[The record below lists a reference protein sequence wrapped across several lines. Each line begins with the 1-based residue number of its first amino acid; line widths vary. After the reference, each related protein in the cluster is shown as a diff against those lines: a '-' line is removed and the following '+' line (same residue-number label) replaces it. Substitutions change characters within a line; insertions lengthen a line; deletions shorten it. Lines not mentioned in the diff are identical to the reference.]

1 MLGDAAHT
9 TPSLQHG
16 HVHATESLLHIS
28 TANFSASSST
38 ANPNGTQSE
47 AAIVTS
53 NGTPVETHVKCTY
66 VRVFNKTCCD
76 YCMFIV
82 NK

>member
-9 TPSLQHG
+9 TPSLQLG
-16 HVHATESLLHIS
+16 HTHATELLIHIS
-28 TANFSASSST
+28 TANLSASSST

-53 NGTPVETHVKCTY
+53 NATPFETHVKCT
-66 VRVFNKTCCD
+66 
-76 YCMFIV
+76 
-82 NK
+82 

>member
-9 TPSLQHG
+9 TPSLQLSNA
-16 HVHATESLLHIS
+16 HATESLLHIN

-53 NGTPVETHVKCTY
+53 NATPFETHVKCT
-66 VRVFNKTCCD
+66 
-76 YCMFIV
+76 
-82 NK
+82 